1 MLISKFISQPGKQT
15 LATHTLTNISR
26 SKGKQTIKLG
36 QLIIYSI
43 KNIFLGKSYTTQN
56 VVEKLF
62 PNPFLK
68 TKMSISLDQ

>member
-15 LATHTLTNISR
+15 LAT
-26 SKGKQTIKLG
+26 QTIKLG